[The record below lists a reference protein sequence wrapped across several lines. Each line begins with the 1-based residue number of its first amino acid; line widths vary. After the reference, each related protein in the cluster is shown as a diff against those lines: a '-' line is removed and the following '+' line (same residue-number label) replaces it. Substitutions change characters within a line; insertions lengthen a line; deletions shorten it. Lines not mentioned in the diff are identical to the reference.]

1 MDQDICDFI
10 SKVEEEIAFAC
21 KGWGCYLFYQL
32 EVEGVDEGE
41 VVSEVH
47 CSKEGEQGAGEAIVE
62 EVGVGGKGQEG
73 ER

>member
-1 MDQDICDFI
+1 M
-10 SKVEEEIAFAC
+10 
-21 KGWGCYLFYQL
+21 FYQL

-47 CSKEGEQGAGEAIVE
+47 CSKEREQGAGEAIVE